1 MSCDRRQFLAA
12 AGAGLAGAMLPVLLP
27 GPLEAAALESPA
39 GRLGPIGVQLYTLR
53 SILPR
58 DFEGTLAALREIGY
72 REVEFA
78 GYHGRSVKQVRS
90 ALDRAGLSAP
100 ASHVPFEAL
109 RDEPN
114 RVLDEAEAVGHKYLV
129 VAWLA
134 EADRQSV
141 PALVRTAAAFNRIGE
156 QVSERGLHFAY
167 HNHDFEFVRVGG
179 RVPFDLLLDDTVS
192 DLVSFEMD
200 LFWVAKGGADP
211 LAYFEQYPGRF
222 PLVHVKDMA
231 AGQKMTEVG
240 KGNIDWGRIFAKRKL
255 AGIEH
260 YFVEHDEPTDPLA
273 SVRTSYDYLRKLRF

>member
-12 AGAGLAGAMLPVLLP
+12 AGAGLAGAMLPALLP

-141 PALVRTAAAFNRIGE
+141 PALVRTAAAVNRIGE
-156 QVSERGLHFAY
+156 QVNERGLHFAY

-231 AGQKMTEVG
+231 AGQQMTEVG
-240 KGNIDWGRIFAKRKL
+240 KGHIDWRRIFAKRKL

>member
-12 AGAGLAGAMLPVLLP
+12 AGAGLAGAMLPALLP
-27 GPLEAAALESPA
+27 GPLEATALESPA

-231 AGQKMTEVG
+231 AGQQMTEVG
-240 KGNIDWGRIFAKRKL
+240 KGHIDWRRIFAKRKL